1 MAAIQQG
8 RRGGPIVGINMTPM
22 VDIVLVL
29 LVIMMVS
36 ATYIVSKNLKVEL
49 PKASQS
55 DDTVP
60 SIVKVTITRDHQHF
74 VDDAPIAR
82 DALAAR
88 LRAAHE
94 KNADVSV
101 VVSADAKSEHGD
113 VVHVI
118 DLAKAEG
125 IGKLA
130 IQVELTK

>member
-36 ATYIVSKNLKVEL
+36 ATYIVSKNLKVDL

-55 DDTVP
+55 DESIPT
-60 SIVKVTITRDHQHF
+60 IVKVTIARDHQHY
-74 VDDAPIAR
+74 VDDAPIAKES
-82 DALAAR
+82 LAAR
-88 LRAAHE
+88 LHAAHE

>member
-1 MAAIQQG
+1 MASIQQG
-8 RRGGPIVGINMTPM
+8 RRGGAIVGINMTPM

-36 ATYIVSKNLKVEL
+36 ATYIVSKNLKVDL

-55 DDTVP
+55 DDAVP
-60 SIVKVTITRDHQHF
+60 AIVKVTITRDHQHF
-74 VDDAPIAR
+74 VDDAPIATS
-82 DALAAR
+82 ALAAR
-88 LRAAHE
+88 LHDAHA
-94 KNADVSV
+94 KNPEVSV